1 MTSALFATFK
11 FSACSS
17 ASGWL
22 DSNFSKIWLVTKLE
36 WSKSCKLQG
45 GVNVEQK
52 LPITIDNMG
61 DLDMELNKLGFR
73 QCWE

>member
-1 MTSALFATFK
+1 MTSEL
-11 FSACSS
+11 SS
-17 ASGWL
+17 SFQLVLVQVVLL
-22 DSNFSKIWLVTKLE
+22 DSNFGKIWLVTKLD

-45 GVNVEQK
+45 GVNIEQK